1 MEDNIKNLI
10 REANKTLQ
18 TADHLAYVTY
28 PIVNELKLL
37 VTITENIYVSM
48 SLGMEALMRYDL
60 YYKRISHIPTDF
72 NLRLEVFKK
81 VSSRYNIE
89 RIYVSTIKDIKD
101 LLEHQK
107 KSPVEFTRK
116 DKLIMLS
123 SNYKIQKI
131 ISIEKV
137 KEYLNQAKPFISKVN
152 RVLLNTNDRRFA

>member
-1 MEDNIKNLI
+1 MEEDIKSLLK
-10 REANKTLQ
+10 EANKTLA

-37 VTITENIYVSM
+37 VTITQNVYLSM

-60 YYKRISHIPTDF
+60 YYKRISHVPSDF
-72 NLRLEVFKK
+72 ETRLEVFKK
-81 VSSRYNIE
+81 VSQRYNIE
-89 RIYVSTIKDIKD
+89 RMHLSALKDIKE

-123 SNYKIQKI
+123 QNYKVQKTMT
-131 ISIEKV
+131 IEKV
-137 KEYLNQAKPFISKVN
+137 KEYINQAKPFIQ
-152 RVLLNTNDRRFA
+152 